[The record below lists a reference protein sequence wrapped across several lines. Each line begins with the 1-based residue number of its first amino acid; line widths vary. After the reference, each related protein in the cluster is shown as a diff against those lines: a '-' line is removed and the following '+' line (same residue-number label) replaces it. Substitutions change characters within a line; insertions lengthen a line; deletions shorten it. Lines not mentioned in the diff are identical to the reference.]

1 MKRTNKITFRLSDK
15 ELARFK
21 RRVKESGLFQETY
34 LRFLIEGFCPNQ
46 MPPKEFWKE
55 MGGFFQALDNLDKL
69 AKIAYHTGNIHY
81 EEIREMYRDIAEHIH
96 RIEDE
101 IFHHVPIDLRSIPKK
116 DRPKQKYKAPTEQ
129 EEETV

>member
-1 MKRTNKITFRLSDK
+1 MKRTNKVTFRLSDK

-46 MPPKEFWKE
+46 LPPKEFWKE
-55 MGGFFQALDNLDKL
+55 MGGFFQVLDHLDKL

-81 EEIREMYRDIAEHIH
+81 KEICEMHRDISEHLH

-101 IFHHVPIDLRSIPKK
+101 IYSHVPIDLRSIPKRE
-116 DRPKQKYKAPTEQ
+116 RPKQKYTKPK
-129 EEETV
+129 EE